1 VLYSRQ
7 SKEDRDMTKPALAA
21 LFLTTAAAT
30 AMLSVAARADVLLIE
45 GVEMSEQTADARP
58 ARGMSMERVASRYG
72 EPTSRHAAIGDPP
85 ITRWDYPG
93 YSVYFEHNLVLHS
106 VERR

>member
-1 VLYSRQ
+1 
-7 SKEDRDMTKPALAA
+7 MTNPSLAA
-21 LFLTTAAAT
+21 LLLTTVAAT
-30 AMLSVAARADVLLIE
+30 LAGAARADVLLIE

-58 ARGMSMERVASRYG
+58 ARGTSMERVASRYG
-72 EPTSRHAAIGDPP
+72 EPTSRHAAVGDPP

-93 YSVYFEHNLVLHS
+93 FSVYFEGNLVIHS